1 MEGSVFEYQTR
12 YIYFLFFMLIVAF
25 EVFYILA
32 SDERNSVF
40 YLSLTILLITPP
52 SAGYFPAG

>member
-1 MEGSVFEYQTR
+1 MEVSVFEYQTR

-40 YLSLTILLITPP
+40 YH
-52 SAGYFPAG
+52 